1 MKKHILLISLAILLI
16 AGKQTNAQGICDPSG
31 NILIYSNYDGGTFT
45 INIDENIPNIRIGLC
60 SYEQLNVTITGTY
73 ADNVVQV
80 LYAGYNSGGGTSVS
94 GVDAGIVEIL
104 EFPPVTLFDVDGYA
118 YMICAYECDTDY
130 VPGGCNTV
138 DQAVDYFSTYLDGNI
153 RYSYF
158 QYGVF
163 SGTEDMSDGGNC
175 CLGAEPC
182 AIVVDAGQDASI
194 CVGDSVML
202 DGSGAVNYV
211 WFPDVALSDD
221 GIYNPYSTPET
232 TITYILTGSDADGC
246 SGLDSVTVFV
256 NPYPVVEIMDM
267 GDGNLMAT
275 GGGSYQWYL
284 NGEIIPGAINETY
297 VATTTGYY
305 AVEVTSDA
313 GCTVL
318 TEEII
323 VQVDQIANH
332 YLNQQII
339 CYPNPVNN
347 ELHITT
353 STGLQIEQVE
363 IYAINGQL
371 VLSIADLQMAT
382 NSISVEKIP
391 AGLYTIKV
399 LTNEGIAVKQIVVE

>member
-1 MKKHILLISLAILLI
+1 MPNLRAFQAGLLCKPLHDDRLHQVPGLRVVVPFKGICAARLALPQAVWRGVLV
-16 AGKQTNAQGICDPSG
+16 NAQQSADLTTPYAHAALAVPLLFFNRSEVC
-31 NILIYSNYDGGTFT
+31 GG
-45 INIDENIPNIRIGLC
+45 
-60 SYEQLNVTITGTY
+60 Y
-73 ADNVVQV
+73 
-80 LYAGYNSGGGTSVS
+80 
-94 GVDAGIVEIL
+94 
-104 EFPPVTLFDVDGYA
+104 
-118 YMICAYECDTDY
+118 
-130 VPGGCNTV
+130 
-138 DQAVDYFSTYLDGNI
+138 QAVDYFSTYLDGNI

-202 DGSGAVNYV
+202 EGSGAVNYV

-232 TITYILTGSDADGC
+232 TITYILTGSDTDGC

-284 NGEIIPGAINETY
+284 NGAIIPGAINETY

-323 VQVDQIANH
+323 VQVDPIANH
-332 YLNQQII
+332 YLYQQII

-353 STGLQIEQVE
+353 
-363 IYAINGQL
+363 
-371 VLSIADLQMAT
+371 
-382 NSISVEKIP
+382 KP
-391 AGLYTIKV
+391 
-399 LTNEGIAVKQIVVE
+399 